1 MQTSPPRT
9 HAHTHALHQP
19 VRPLSLIR
27 GSGSIMRQPPPAAE
41 ELNLPRLLLS
51 APSNRAVS
59 LREGDLRRS
68 NRSPSAGKTTAH
80 LARGAEKRHQ
90 DRCQAAS
97 SRVEEREKLS
107 GIVVDF
113 FLCVCTIW
121 MRFVEKCFILSLRAT
136 ARN

>member
-1 MQTSPPRT
+1 
-9 HAHTHALHQP
+9 
-19 VRPLSLIR
+19 
-27 GSGSIMRQPPPAAE
+27 MRQPPPAAE

-80 LARGAEKRHQ
+80 LARGAEERHL

-97 SRVEEREKLS
+97 PRVEEKEKLS

-113 FLCVCTIW
+113 F
-121 MRFVEKCFILSLRAT
+121 FYHY
-136 ARN
+136 